1 MIFGRIRLTGT
12 LKAITA
18 LTDFAPVWSRNV
30 TWIPVGSAFP
40 PYDMVRIP
48 PQHPIRLP
56 PANIGST
63 HQGFGRFDPLPS
75 GKSCSLQ
82 GYPLD
87 RPAGTEEA
95 RFARTRQA
103 GTLLFPLQ
111 P

>member
-1 MIFGRIRLTGT
+1 MMFGRIRLTGT

-48 PQHPIRLP
+48 PQHPIRSP
-56 PANIGST
+56 PTIIGST
-63 HQGFGRFDPLPS
+63 QQGFRRFES
-75 GKSCSLQ
+75 SRSLQ
-82 GYPLD
+82 DNRSDASPKQIRLRFQPAAA
-87 RPAGTEEA
+87 RPG
-95 RFARTRQA
+95 RDSRRN
-103 GTLLFPLQ
+103 P